1 MLKIISVLL
10 RIKLFLK
17 FRTASCQ
24 KAAINTKKS
33 AMLVYKAIFSTAVMP
48 GEKKL
53 KKYKDKKNKITL
65 SRMRLYF
72 FIIFSPK
79 FRKIKL

>member
-1 MLKIISVLL
+1 MIEK
-10 RIKLFLK
+10 
-17 FRTASCQ
+17 
-24 KAAINTKKS
+24 NT
-33 AMLVYKAIFSTAVMP
+33 LVEVTNRDNGRVGYTIPDMNNLYRVFMP

>member
-1 MLKIISVLL
+1 M
-10 RIKLFLK
+10 KLFLK

-24 KAAINTKKS
+24 KAVINTKKS
-33 AMLVYKAIFSTAVMP
+33 AMLVYKAIFLTTVMP